1 MIKMRALVIAGG
13 LPQIELIKQLKDRR
27 IETLLADGSPV
38 AVARPYA
45 DKFFHVDVFDIE
57 TIKDIA
63 VNEKVDFLITVCAD
77 QVLLV
82 VAKVSEMLGLP
93 CYIDYETC
101 QNVSDKIRMKRI
113 FKKSGVP
120 TTDYVETDHLDLDVI
135 GKLKYPLVVKP
146 VDGYSSKGVRKAD
159 NLEEL
164 KQYYEEAHQI
174 GRSGRVIVEEFF
186 SGEEISVDAFV
197 VNGKTKILNVTN
209 SEKVKDKDRFVIF
222 RGRYPAKAS
231 EVVMK
236 QIEDICQKIA
246 DGFGLVNAPL
256 LVQLLHD
263 GDKVSVLEFCARTG
277 GNMKYLLIKYSSGV
291 DVIGATLDIT
301 LGKKPNLSL
310 KHERYNVVVNDFVYC
325 KPGVFD
331 HFEGFE
337 QLEKEGVI
345 NEFHPV
351 RLKGTQIRGITSSSD
366 RIAGM
371 NIVADTIEEYNAKR
385 ERIND
390 YVKVVDINGID
401 IMRHDL
407 LLPMK

>member
-1 MIKMRALVIAGG
+1 MKALVIAGG
-13 LPQIELIKQLKDRR
+13 LPQIELIKQLKERG
-27 IETLLADGSPV
+27 IEALLADGSPA

-45 DKFFHVDVFDIE
+45 DKFFHVDVFDME
-57 TIKDIA
+57 AIKEIA
-63 VNEKVDFLITVCAD
+63 LKEKVDFLITVCAD

-82 VAKVSEMLGLP
+82 VAKVSKMLGLP

-113 FKKSGVP
+113 FKQAGVP
-120 TTDYVETDHLDLDVI
+120 TTDYVETDHFDMDVI
-135 GKLKYPLVVKP
+135 GKLKFPMVVKP
-146 VDGYSSKGVRKAD
+146 VDAYSSKGVRKAD

-164 KQYYEEAHQI
+164 KLYYEEAHQI
-174 GRSGRVIVEEFF
+174 GRSGRVIVEEYF

-197 VNGKTKILNVTN
+197 VNGKAQLLNVTN

-222 RGRYPAKAS
+222 RGRYPVKAS
-231 EVVMK
+231 EAVMK
-236 QIEDICQKIA
+236 QIEEICQKIA

-277 GNMKYLLIKYSSGV
+277 GNMKYLLIKYASGV

-301 LGKKPNLSL
+301 LGKEPDLSP
-310 KHERYNVVVNDFVYC
+310 KFERHNVVVNDFVYC

-337 QLEKEGVI
+337 ELEKEGVI

-351 RLKGTQIRGITSSSD
+351 RLKGTQMRGVTSSSD

-371 NIVADTIEEYNAKR
+371 NIVADSIVEYNEKLKK
-385 ERIND
+385 INSR
-390 YVKVVDINGID
+390 VKVLDADGND

-407 LLPMK
+407 LPELK